1 MKAAKVA
8 KRTISVFM
16 LGPCLSTEV
25 NLSKC
30 IADSGHRSGL
40 IKAARSL
47 DQHVRAHEKA
57 EGVLLPLILNDAI
70 RGDVHVGHFGWS
82 LDEYKMGL
90 GGTVRRNR

>member
-1 MKAAKVA
+1 
-8 KRTISVFM
+8 
-16 LGPCLSTEV
+16 
-25 NLSKC
+25 
-30 IADSGHRSGL
+30 
-40 IKAARSL
+40 
-47 DQHVRAHEKA
+47 VRAHEKA